1 VNYDPPGCG
10 GVLADLEIREVG
22 ARELRHRTAHVVR
35 SLRAGERVV
44 LTRHGEPQAV
54 MLTIHDAI
62 ELLVEGQLAPLAA
75 EAGRDFREGAI
86 EPVEPPG
93 PHPVVLAQQAA
104 EAYRRMKPR
113 DRYELRVA
121 VVGGKAEDGRPVWL
135 RSGRWIVSVSY
146 PDDETVLVGAALE
159 VRELERELIGEEIW
173 LARERRDL
181 ERRLHARDLAGL
193 PA

>member
-1 VNYDPPGCG
+1 MNYDPPRRG
-10 GVLADLEIREVG
+10 GVLADHEIREVG
-22 ARELRHRTAHVVR
+22 ARELRHRTGHVVR
-35 SLRAGERVV
+35 SLQAGERVI

-54 MLTIHDAI
+54 LLCIDDAI
-62 ELLVEGQLAPLAA
+62 ELLVEGQLGPLAEEA
-75 EAGRDFREGAI
+75 ERDFREGAA
-86 EPVEPPG
+86 ETLEPPG
-93 PHPVVLAQQAA
+93 PHPVVLSQQAA

-121 VVGGKAEDGRPVWL
+121 VVGGKAEMGRPVWL
-135 RSGRWIVSVSY
+135 RSRRWIVSVSY

-159 VRELERELIGEEIW
+159 VRELERELMGEEIW

-193 PA
+193 PT